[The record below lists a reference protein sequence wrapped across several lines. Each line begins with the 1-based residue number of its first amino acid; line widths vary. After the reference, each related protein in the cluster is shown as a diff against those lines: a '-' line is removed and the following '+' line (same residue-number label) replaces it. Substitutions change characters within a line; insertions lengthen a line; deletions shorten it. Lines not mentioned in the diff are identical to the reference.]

1 MLNKGYKMKADC
13 KNQQKCHK
21 MHAFYYTS
29 GDVTKFPPVTVW
41 SKYTCGVIG
50 YIKKKRYRIITPIH
64 YTIQGQKQKCII
76 NYMNFFKLNS
86 RNYKFINICIYFVG
100 SR

>member
-1 MLNKGYKMKADC
+1 
-13 KNQQKCHK
+13 

-29 GDVTKFPPVTVW
+29 GDVTKFPPYNSLEYAHMWRCRIYKKEKIQDFHT
-41 SKYTCGVIG
+41 SEANPFITQYKDK
-50 YIKKKRYRIITPIH
+50 IKSVF
-64 YTIQGQKQKCII
+64 II